1 MRNENGACGRRFSL
15 YRTKGEIMS
24 RTLVVLGTAAGLAAG
39 CAGKMPQ
46 TADEF
51 RQMAPGAFMVQVQSF
66 EVKRSPRDIG
76 ESFRRRAPECL
87 NVTIRTTSS
96 SPGSYQV
103 IDTAYKATVI
113 AGSDKAELHLQQKHL
128 KGVVNVYEEPKDGH
142 YLFVVDA
149 TPAGARAAKVQI
161 IGPSRGYDVVVR
173 AIKAWADGSGTACP
187 DLTKIG

>member
-1 MRNENGACGRRFSL
+1 
-15 YRTKGEIMS
+15 MS
-24 RTLVVLGTAAGLAAG
+24 SKLAVLGIVAILAGG

-66 EVKRSPRDIG
+66 EVKRSPREIG
-76 ESFRRRAPECL
+76 ETFRRRAPECL
-87 NVTIRTTSS
+87 NVTVRTTSQTAT
-96 SPGSYQV
+96 SYQV

-128 KGVVNVYEEPKDGH
+128 KGVVAVYEEPADGH

-149 TPAGARAAKVQI
+149 VPAGARAAKVQI

-173 AIKAWADGSGTACP
+173 AIRAWADGSSTGCP

>member
-1 MRNENGACGRRFSL
+1 MRLPIASL
-15 YRTKGEIMS
+15 I
-24 RTLVVLGTAAGLAAG
+24 AAALAAG

-51 RQMAPGAFMVQVQSF
+51 RQMAPGAFMVQVQKF
-66 EVKRSPRDIG
+66 EVKRSVRAVGDT
-76 ESFRRRAPECL
+76 FRRRAPECL

-96 SPGSYQV
+96 APSSYQV
-103 IDTAYKATVI
+103 IDTAYKATVV

-128 KGVVNVYEEPKDGH
+128 RGVVKVYEEPADGH

-149 TPAGARAAKVQI
+149 VPAGTGAAQVQI
-161 IGPSRGYDVVVR
+161 IGPSKGYDVIVR
-173 AIKAWADGSGTACP
+173 AIKAWADGSSTACP

>member
-1 MRNENGACGRRFSL
+1 M
-15 YRTKGEIMS
+15 RTK
-24 RTLVVLGTAAGLAAG
+24 LAVLGVVAALVAG

-46 TADEF
+46 TAEQF

-66 EVKRSPRDIG
+66 EVKRSPREIG
-76 ESFRRRAPECL
+76 ETFRRRAPECL
-87 NVTIRTTSS
+87 NMTIRTTSS
-96 SPGSYQV
+96 APGSYQV

-128 KGVVNVYEEPKDGH
+128 KGVVAVYKEPEQGH

-149 TPAGARAAKVQI
+149 TPAGARATKVQI

-173 AIKAWADGSGTACP
+173 AFKAWADGSSTACP
-187 DLTKIG
+187 DMTKIG